1 MAGAGEVQ
9 NNIFAQGKI
18 NWKKNYARQLTLKNI
33 HATPKKI
40 HTRNLITKK
49 HYCGSKIPTPT
60 PHNFSNGKS
69 LRSLQLGVLRDVTW
83 YVLVIFNH
91 MPVRSSYD
99 HCRIGSS
106 RKYNSF
112 LLVKNYANLPVIN
125 SNHITKYIKKR
136 IFNYMLY
143 ILSNLQLNF
152 PVKFQLITPDTWL

>member
-1 MAGAGEVQ
+1 MGGAGQVQ
-9 NNIFAQGKI
+9 KKYSHKGKLNEKKLCTPI
-18 NWKKNYARQLTLKNI
+18 NPKKYSCYGLKKN
-33 HATPKKI
+33 

-49 HYCGSKIPTPT
+49 HYCGSKIPTPH
-60 PHNFSNGKS
+60 HNSSNGPF

-83 YVLVIFNH
+83 YVLVIFNY
-91 MPVRSSYD
+91 MPVCSSYD

-125 SNHITKYIKKR
+125 SNHITKYIKKH